1 MKAQTIEQPVR
12 FVGGPGNRYG
22 ATAMRF
28 MIIVKAT
35 RESEQ
40 GVIPGEALIASM
52 ADFHEQLA
60 KAGALLDAS
69 GLQPSAKGW
78 RVRYDG
84 AQRRVVDGPFAET
97 KELIAGYTIIQTRT
111 REEALEW
118 SRRFPNPTID
128 GGACEIEVRQIYE
141 LEDFGASEAAGR
153 FRDMGALASR

>member
-1 MKAQTIEQPVR
+1 
-12 FVGGPGNRYG
+12 
-22 ATAMRF
+22 MRF

-40 GVIPGEALIASM
+40 GVMPGDALIASM

-69 GLQPSAKGW
+69 GLQSSAKGW

-84 AQRRVVDGPFAET
+84 AQRRVIDGPFSES

-111 REEALEW
+111 RDEALEW
-118 SRRFPNPTID
+118 SRRFPNPSID
-128 GGACEIEVRQIYE
+128 GGSAEIEVRQMFE
-141 LEDFGASEAAGR
+141 LDDFGPSEAAGR
-153 FRDMGALASR
+153 FRELGVGGR